1 MLNIQL
7 ILSINVKNSDFQNI
21 VSNSISWAKSPK
33 QRFAI
38 TRRRASTPSRSSAL
52 PLPLSS
58 TTIRYSRR
66 ESALWAIAVLKLTDK
81 CLLPQLHSHSV
92 SVKAQI
98 LQRAITLHVVPG
110 CVHQGSV
117 MFVHHSFEQ

>member
-1 MLNIQL
+1 MIATEKSEYAIAL
-7 ILSINVKNSDFQNI
+7 ICFAAPTLINHH
-21 VSNSISWAKSPK
+21 
-33 QRFAI
+33 AI
-38 TRRRASTPSRSSAL
+38 L
-52 PLPLSS
+52 P
-58 TTIRYSRR
+58 
-66 ESALWAIAVLKLTDK
+66 EGAALWAIAVLKLTDK

-98 LQRAITLHVVPG
+98 LQRAIAFLAGGYAIALHVVPG